1 MSATQKLLGR
11 MAKNFSLR
19 NRRCEYRG
27 SRHLNLR
34 AGKNPT
40 PIIHAQI
47 SIPESWPRGASSES
61 PPSSPRLDRAIRSN
75 GRDTRAC
82 TRVCILE
89 TEGHGDAKL
98 KLGCIVHVC
107 ARARARRTRCV
118 VVWMYEC
125 DIPRPHLISTW
136 YAGFARPPAHLARRA
151 NAPTA
156 QQRCLPWKT
165 TNLALT
171 R

>member
-19 NRRCEYRG
+19 NRRCEYRDKA
-27 SRHLNLR
+27 SKLR

-61 PPSSPRLDRAIRSN
+61 PPYSPASN

-107 ARARARRTRCV
+107 ARDV
-118 VVWMYEC
+118 
-125 DIPRPHLISTW
+125 S
-136 YAGFARPPAHLARRA
+136 
-151 NAPTA
+151 
-156 QQRCLPWKT
+156 
-165 TNLALT
+165 
-171 R
+171 